1 MSNQIVLPSTKGRDV
16 VRFIERCCVH
26 GEGDFYGKP
35 FILDEWQKKILFE
48 LYETK
53 PNGSRRYREALIG
66 MPKGNGKTALIACI
80 GLFELIGAG
89 VTSPLVAMAG
99 ASKEQAGLC
108 FNTMRAMCENSPV
121 LSKFTECFENEIQ
134 LKGSAGR
141 AYRVSADF
149 KTAEGG
155 RNSTFIADEIHEWN
169 NERLERVH
177 YVMANNTAKRQD
189 GLVLNITTAGYD
201 KNTLAG
207 RMYQRGKKIQTGE
220 VTDDNEFYFH
230 WIEAEPTDDVNDP
243 EVWKKVNPA
252 VQNGWWQLD
261 NLKRRH
267 KSLPI
272 NEFTRYHLNTWT
284 RTKED
289 SWLPDG
295 VWHEQATE
303 NLQFDKELPMFLG
316 VDMALK
322 HDSVAVAQVQER
334 DGYYYTTARI
344 WLPSETGIYY
354 SEVEQHII
362 DICTQYNVQEVAY
375 DPAFFERSAQELV
388 DRGIEMVEFPQTGKR
403 MIPACGNAYDM
414 IVGRKIKHP
423 NYETFTDQVLSA
435 SQRQTDSG
443 WRLSKGKSK
452 RKIDACIAM
461 VMALDRATAP
471 QVAEAEVG
479 IAEW

>member
-1 MSNQIVLPSTKGRDV
+1 MNNQIVLPSTKGRDV
-16 VRFIERCCVH
+16 VKFIEKFCVH

-35 FILDEWQKKILFE
+35 FILAEWQKKILFE
-48 LYETK
+48 LYEQK
-53 PNGSRRYREALIG
+53 EDGSRKFREALIG
-66 MPKGNGKTALIACI
+66 MPKGNGKSALISAI
-80 GLFELIGAG
+80 GLFELMGAG
-89 VTSPLVAMAG
+89 VTSPLVAMG
-99 ASKEQAGLC
+99 ASSKEQAGIV
-108 FNTMRAMCENSPV
+108 FDYMRSMCENSPV
-121 LSKFTECFENEIQ
+121 LSRVTECFENEIQ

-169 NERLERVH
+169 NERLERLF

-189 GLVLNITTAGYD
+189 GLVLSITTAGYD

-207 RMYQRGKKIQTGE
+207 RMYQRGKRIQSGE
-220 VTDDNEFYFH
+220 VDDDKEFYFH
-230 WIEAEPTDDVNDP
+230 WIEAEPTDDPNDP

-252 VQNGWWQLD
+252 IQSGWWQLD
-261 NLKRRH
+261 NLARRH

-295 VWHEQATE
+295 VWHEQGTE
-303 NLQFDKELPMFLG
+303 NMEFDKDLPMFLG

-322 HDSVAVAQVQER
+322 HDTVAVAQVQER
-334 DGYYYTTARI
+334 DGFYYTTARI
-344 WLPSETGIYY
+344 WLASDKGIYY

-362 DICTQYNVQEVAY
+362 DLCTQFNVQEVAY

-403 MIPACGNAYDM
+403 MIPACGNAYDL

-435 SQRQTDSG
+435 SQRQTDNG

>member
-1 MSNQIVLPSTKGRDV
+1 VSEIVLPATKGRDV
-16 VRFIERCCVH
+16 VNFIERCCVH
-26 GEGDFYGKP
+26 GEGDFYGRP

-53 PNGSRRYREALIG
+53 PDGSRKYREALIG
-66 MPKGNGKTALIACI
+66 LPKGNGKSAIISCV

-99 ASKEQAGLC
+99 ASKEQAGLV
-108 FNTMRAMCENSPV
+108 FNTMRAMCENSPI
-121 LSKFTECFENEIQ
+121 LSKFTETFEHEIH
-134 LKGSAGR
+134 LKGKPGR

-155 RNSTFIADEIHEWN
+155 RNSTFIADEIHEWS
-169 NERLERVH
+169 NERLERMH

-207 RMYQRGKKIQTGE
+207 RMYQRGKKKQSGE

-230 WIEAEPTDDVNDP
+230 WLEADPTDDPNDP
-243 EVWKKVNPA
+243 EVWKRVNPA
-252 VQNGWWQLD
+252 IQNGWWQLD

-284 RTKED
+284 RTRDD

-295 VWHEQATE
+295 VWHEQSTD
-303 NLQFDKELPMFLG
+303 NLEFDQDLPMYLG

-334 DGYYYTTARI
+334 DGYFYTTCRI
-344 WLPSETGIYY
+344 WLPGQESIQY
-354 SEVEQHII
+354 SEIEKHII
-362 DICTQYNVQEVAY
+362 DLNTQYDVKEVAY
-375 DPAFFERSAQELV
+375 DPAFFHRSAQELIDNNV
-388 DRGIEMVEFPQTGKR
+388 NMVEFPQSGKM
-403 MIPACGNAYDM
+403 MIPACGNAYDL
-414 IVGRKIKHP
+414 IIARKIKHP

-435 SQRQTDSG
+435 VQRQTDQG

-471 QVAEAEVG
+471 SGESEATVG
-479 IAEW
+479 IYEW